1 MSVQRFFLAGAVLFA
16 VLFGGFGTATEDLR
30 VAVLDFQNQTGQPE
44 LNYLEAAIPSVLIT
58 DLSICEQLTLVER
71 ARLQEILDEM
81 QLALSGVVNDEQAT
95 EIGELAGADAILVGS
110 ITAGGQV
117 FRIDGRLVDVAS
129 GQVILAEKRS
139 WLSDDEILLAVDEL
153 AEQIICKLTGVETG
167 VSGDFVYEP
176 LGVVEDHVLKM
187 ETALD
192 QPVWL
197 NGSGEAVFLQV
208 DIYSKEVP
216 VRERIPLNLA
226 LVIDRSGSMASAR
239 KLDYARQS
247 AKFILENLAKDDI
260 ISIVTY
266 GSKVQLVVP
275 AQKAAA
281 KRKTIQL
288 IDEITAGGATNLSGG
303 MLEGF
308 SQVAKN
314 LKTGQVNRVL
324 LLSDGLANEG
334 ITRADKLSEI
344 CYEKS
349 LQGMSI
355 STFGVGAD
363 YDEDLLLG
371 LAELGVGNYYYI
383 YSPEEIPTIFA
394 YEMSGLLAVAAQNV
408 KIRVQT
414 PANIKVV
421 DIPGYLWETR
431 NNETEVALG
440 DIFSNDHFSLTLELQ
455 LPQAIPDSLCLADVV
470 LQYDDVVNKGE
481 RITANTPVY
490 IRATDEPDQREYYRN
505 PYVGE
510 RLTLLNTTRQLQT
523 IVQQAD
529 QSNLADVRQSL
540 AKQAV
545 QVADLA
551 RQYKSTDLKK
561 QILTIHKYE
570 QQFAAAEKEALELN
584 KYSTAGRAGSSK
596 ENLETL
602 KKAAKYD
609 AYQVQKKNEVTPVIH
624 KPKVVKTG
632 TENRK
637 TPSEP
642 QPDSPAPAPEPLPVP
657 VYKPLDNLQIQRG
670 TAAES
675 GKVETQKQQEDIKPA
690 PVPDKP
696 TKKPESKPQKEAS
709 KTPKIRKP
717 VKETKPK
724 TTEPKTEPTKEVP
737 SEKPVEKPVD
747 PKDVKRRK

>member
-1 MSVQRFFLAGAVLFA
+1 MSVQRFFLTGIMLFA
-16 VLFGGFGTATEDLR
+16 GLFGGFGIASENLR
-30 VAVLDFQNQTGQPE
+30 VAVLDFRNQTGQLE
-44 LNYLEAAIPSVLIT
+44 LNYLETAIPSVLIT

-81 QLALSGVVNDEQAT
+81 QLALSGVVDDEQIT
-95 EIGELAGADAILVGS
+95 EIGELAGANAILVGS

-129 GQVILAEKRS
+129 GQVILAEKKS

-153 AEQIICKLTGVETG
+153 AEQIICKLTGVEMD
-167 VSGDFVYEP
+167 VSEDIAYEP

-216 VRERIPLNLA
+216 ARERIPLNLA

-239 KLDYARQS
+239 KLDYARNS

-281 KRKTIQL
+281 KRKMIQL
-288 IDEITAGGATNLSGG
+288 IDQITAGGATNLSGG
-303 MLEGF
+303 LLEGY
-308 SQVAKN
+308 SQVTKN

-394 YEMSGLLAVAAQNV
+394 REMSGLLAVAAQNV
-408 KIRVQT
+408 KIRVRT
-414 PANIKVV
+414 PADVKVV
-421 DIPGYLWETR
+421 DIPGYLWEAQ
-431 NNETEVALG
+431 NHQTEIALG

-455 LPQAIPDSLCLADVV
+455 LPRTIPDSLCLADVV

-490 IRATDEPDQREYYRN
+490 IRATNEPHQREYYRN

-510 RLTLLNTTRQLQT
+510 RLTLMNTTQQLQT
-523 IVQQAD
+523 IVQQAN

-551 RQYKSTDLKK
+551 REYKSTDLKK
-561 QILTIHKYE
+561 QILTIHKYS
-570 QQFAAAEKEALELN
+570 QQFAAAETEALEGN
-584 KYSTAGRAGSSK
+584 KPGSPGRAGGSK
-596 ENLETL
+596 ENLENL

-609 AYQVQKKNEVTPVIH
+609 AYQVRKKNEVIPVVH
-624 KPKVVKTG
+624 PLRKPQTG
-632 TENRK
+632 LEMGENK
-637 TPSEP
+637 PDEISEP
-642 QPDSPAPAPEPLPVP
+642 PAPVFEPLPEP
-657 VYKPLDNLQIQRG
+657 VYKPLDDLQIQRG
-670 TAAES
+670 TGTES
-675 GKVETQKQQEDIKPA
+675 GKVDTREQPKEIKPA
-690 PVPDKP
+690 PAPDKP
-696 TKKPESKPQKEAS
+696 SKKPESEPRKEIR
-709 KTPKIRKP
+709 KTPKIRKK

-724 TTEPKTEPTKEVP
+724 TTEPKTEPTKEAP
-737 SEKPVEKPVD
+737 SEKSVEKPVD
-747 PKDVKRRK
+747 PKDVQQKK

>member
-167 VSGDFVYEP
+167 VSRDFIYEP
-176 LGVVEDHVLKM
+176 LGVVEYHVLKM

-216 VRERIPLNLA
+216 ARERIPLNLA

-303 MLEGF
+303 MLEG
-308 SQVAKN
+308 
-314 LKTGQVNRVL
+314 
-324 LLSDGLANEG
+324 
-334 ITRADKLSEI
+334 
-344 CYEKS
+344 
-349 LQGMSI
+349 
-355 STFGVGAD
+355 
-363 YDEDLLLG
+363 
-371 LAELGVGNYYYI
+371 
-383 YSPEEIPTIFA
+383 
-394 YEMSGLLAVAAQNV
+394 
-408 KIRVQT
+408 
-414 PANIKVV
+414 
-421 DIPGYLWETR
+421 
-431 NNETEVALG
+431 
-440 DIFSNDHFSLTLELQ
+440 
-455 LPQAIPDSLCLADVV
+455 
-470 LQYDDVVNKGE
+470 
-481 RITANTPVY
+481 
-490 IRATDEPDQREYYRN
+490 
-505 PYVGE
+505 
-510 RLTLLNTTRQLQT
+510 
-523 IVQQAD
+523 
-529 QSNLADVRQSL
+529 
-540 AKQAV
+540 
-545 QVADLA
+545 
-551 RQYKSTDLKK
+551 
-561 QILTIHKYE
+561 
-570 QQFAAAEKEALELN
+570 
-584 KYSTAGRAGSSK
+584 
-596 ENLETL
+596 
-602 KKAAKYD
+602 
-609 AYQVQKKNEVTPVIH
+609 
-624 KPKVVKTG
+624 
-632 TENRK
+632 
-637 TPSEP
+637 
-642 QPDSPAPAPEPLPVP
+642 
-657 VYKPLDNLQIQRG
+657 
-670 TAAES
+670 
-675 GKVETQKQQEDIKPA
+675 
-690 PVPDKP
+690 
-696 TKKPESKPQKEAS
+696 
-709 KTPKIRKP
+709 
-717 VKETKPK
+717 
-724 TTEPKTEPTKEVP
+724 
-737 SEKPVEKPVD
+737 
-747 PKDVKRRK
+747 